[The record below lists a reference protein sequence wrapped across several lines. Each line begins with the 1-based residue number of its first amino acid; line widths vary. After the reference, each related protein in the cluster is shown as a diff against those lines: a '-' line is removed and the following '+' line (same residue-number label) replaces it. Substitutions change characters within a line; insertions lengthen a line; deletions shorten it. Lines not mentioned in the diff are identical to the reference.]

1 MKNKITALFVATAGF
16 TALDTAS
23 AAIYLAQT
31 STDEWAVSRNLSLI
45 SGTTASGSVTSSA
58 TLGILDVS
66 KYTGGIE
73 LARVVIR
80 VVQPDPV
87 VSQTISASISI
98 ASGSD
103 TFTSETAGNRV
114 TERSLVYLSSTLET
128 ALDGVGVTVS
138 NYDVTKNSGNYA
150 NAVITSGTPIAK
162 SLNVSNGPVVLFD
175 SDDEALTSAQLESIF
190 AGVDT
195 IGFRFDT
202 TSDFRWARGGS
213 EVLTANLEGTNSG
226 QIIVEYYVIPEPS
239 AALLGGLGFLCLLR
253 RRR

>member
-1 MKNKITALFVATAGF
+1 MKSKITALFVATAGF
-16 TALDTAS
+16 AALDTAS

-31 STDEWAVSRNLSLI
+31 STDEWAVSRNLSLE
-45 SGTTASGSVTSSA
+45 SGTTTSGSVTSSA

-66 KYTGGIE
+66 KYIGGIE

-80 VVQPDPV
+80 VVQPAPV

-103 TFTSETAGNRV
+103 TFTSSTIGNRV
-114 TERSLVYLSSTLET
+114 TERSLVYVSDALDT
-128 ALDGVGVTVS
+128 ALGGVGVTVG

-162 SLNVSNGPVVLFD
+162 SLNISNGPVVLFD
-175 SDDEALTSAQLESIF
+175 SDLESLTSAQLESIF
-190 AGVDT
+190 AGVGT
-195 IGFRFDT
+195 IGFGFDT
-202 TSDFRWARGGS
+202 TSDFRWARAGS
-213 EVLTANLEGTNSG
+213 EVLSANLTGTNSG
-226 QIIVEYYVIPEPS
+226 QIIVEYYAIPEPS
-239 AALLGGLGFLCLLR
+239 AALLGGLGLLCLLR